1 VGGVTLPGVPT
12 TQPRYSVTDTGKTA
26 DLLDLAQQAWP
37 DVRDRKELLLRL
49 AEAGAGVVEQT
60 LREQASSRELR
71 LAAVMRSREMLDAGV
86 LLSDQAWA

>member
-1 VGGVTLPGVPT
+1 
-12 TQPRYSVTDTGKTA
+12 VTDTGKTA
-26 DLLDLAQQAWP
+26 DLLDLAQRAWP

-71 LAAVMRSREMLDAGV
+71 RAAVMRSREMLDADV

>member
-1 VGGVTLPGVPT
+1 
-12 TQPRYSVTDTGKTA
+12 
-26 DLLDLAQQAWP
+26 
-37 DVRDRKELLLRL
+37 VRDRKELLLRL

-71 LAAVMRSREMLDAGV
+71 RAAVMRSREMLDADV

>member
-1 VGGVTLPGVPT
+1 MPT

-26 DLLDLAQQAWP
+26 DLLDLAQRAWP

-71 LAAVMRSREMLDAGV
+71 RAAVMRSREMLDADV

>member
-1 VGGVTLPGVPT
+1 M
-12 TQPRYSVTDTGKTA
+12 TDTGKTA
-26 DLLDLAQQAWP
+26 DLLDLAQRAWP

-71 LAAVMRSREMLDAGV
+71 RAAVMRSREMLDADV

>member
-1 VGGVTLPGVPT
+1 VPT